1 MRLSLLLVL
10 GTALLGGTQRGEI
23 YGTVR
28 LGKQF
33 LAGVPVTVTTASGAV
48 SDTTDKFGA
57 YRLFVKESGKCTLSV
72 RYQNQAPTLAIVS
85 VGDAVRYRLVLEEAN
100 GKYTLR
106 SE

>member
-1 MRLSLLLVL
+1 MRFLLVFL
-10 GTALLGGTQRGEI
+10 AGMALVGVDRRGEI

-28 LGKQF
+28 LGKQP
-33 LAGVPVTVTTASGAV
+33 LAGAEVTVTTASGAV

-57 YRLFVKESGKCTLSV
+57 YRLFVKETGKCVLTV
-72 RYQNQAPTLAIVS
+72 RYKNQAPTLEIVS
-85 VGDAVRYRLVLEEAN
+85 VGDAVRYRLVLEAAN

>member
-1 MRLSLLLVL
+1 MRLSLWLLV
-10 GTALLGGTQRGEI
+10 GTALLSGTQRGEV

-85 VGDAVRYRLVLEEAN
+85 VSDAVRYRLVLEEAN

>member
-1 MRLSLLLVL
+1 MRLSLLLVI
-10 GTALLGGTQRGEI
+10 GIALTGASRRGEI

-28 LGKQF
+28 LGKQL
-33 LAGVPVTVTTASGAV
+33 LADVPVTVTTPSGTV

-57 YRLFVKESGKCTLSV
+57 YRLFVKASAKGTLTV
-72 RYQNQAPTLAIVS
+72 RYKDQTPTLAIVS
-85 VGDAVRYRLVLEEAN
+85 VSDAVRYRLVLEETN

>member
-1 MRLSLLLVL
+1 M
-10 GTALLGGTQRGEI
+10 GIALTGASRRGEI

-28 LGKQF
+28 LGKQL
-33 LAGVPVTVTTASGAV
+33 LADVPVTVTCPSASA

-57 YRLFVKESGKCTLSV
+57 YRLFVKESGKCSIAV
-72 RYQNQAPTLAIVS
+72 RYQKQTPTLAIVS
-85 VGDAVRYRLVLEEAN
+85 VGDAVRYRLVLEEAD